1 MRLDEFFQRLR
12 EIQKKE
18 RNISGL
24 DNVGDNFYN
33 DVNNYLDK
41 LMMKIGSNP
50 FSFESYLLRDA
61 RRIAAEICERREHK
75 IINSALLNMQRS
87 HGIFDE
93 KSDKS
98 KLNSPPIP
106 PSNLTPE
113 EENLYYSITE
123 TLVKY
128 RKDMISP
135 LQAFKMQKAQKNISG
150 TLESEKKEENPL
162 SSIKKDIE
170 SKGAKKSVP
179 LGIEQ
184 DIANYQAFDQPD
196 FDIIDK
202 DLEIAEKD
210 ISKSAG
216 DKKSSIK
223 TLIVLEEL
231 PSIMGVD
238 KEVYGPL
245 YPQDIITMPE
255 KNAMILINNNKGR
268 FIEKYKKIAYK

>member
-1 MRLDEFFQRLR
+1 MDEFFQRLR

-18 RNISGL
+18 RTISGL
-24 DNVGDNFYN
+24 DKVGDNFYS

-41 LMMKIGSNP
+41 LMLKIGNNP
-50 FSFESYLLRDA
+50 FSFDSYLLRDA

-75 IINSALLNMQRS
+75 IINSALLNIQRS
-87 HGIFDE
+87 QGIFNE
-93 KSDKS
+93 KSDKPN
-98 KLNSPPIP
+98 LDSPPIP

-135 LQAFKMQKAQKNISG
+135 LQAFKIKKAENNIS
-150 TLESEKKEENPL
+150 EVKIQKEDKNLL
-162 SSIKKDIE
+162 SSTKKDME
-170 SKGAKKSVP
+170 SKGTKKSAP

-184 DIANYQAFDQPD
+184 DIESYQAFDRPD
-196 FDIIDK
+196 FEVIDK
-202 DLEIAEKD
+202 DLEIVEKD
-210 ISKSAG
+210 ISKVTG
-216 DKKSSIK
+216 DKKSHIK
-223 TLIVLEEL
+223 TLMVLEEL

-238 KEVYGPL
+238 KEIYGPL

-255 KNAMILINNNKGR
+255 QNAMILINNNKGR
-268 FIEKYKKIAYK
+268 FIEKYKKISYK

>member
-1 MRLDEFFQRLR
+1 MDEFFQRLR

-24 DNVGDNFYN
+24 DNVGDNFYS

-41 LMMKIGSNP
+41 LMLKIDSNP

-87 HGIFDE
+87 YGIFDE

-106 PSNLTPE
+106 PANLTPE

-135 LQAFKMQKAQKNISG
+135 LQAFKIQKAQNN
-150 TLESEKKEENPL
+150 LSEKLEPENKDKPYAPLVKE
-162 SSIKKDIE
+162 DMG

-196 FDIIDK
+196 FDISDK
-202 DLEIAEKD
+202 DLKITEED
-210 ISKSAG
+210 ISKVTG

-223 TLIVLEEL
+223 TLMVLEEL
-231 PSIMGVD
+231 PSIMGID

-255 KNAMILINNNKGR
+255 QNAMILINNNKGK
-268 FIEKYKKIAYK
+268 FIEKYKKIIYK

>member
-1 MRLDEFFQRLR
+1 LDEFFQRLR

-24 DNVGDNFYN
+24 DNVGDNFYS

-41 LMMKIGSNP
+41 LMLKIDSNP

-87 HGIFDE
+87 YGIFDE

-128 RKDMISP
+128 RKDRISP
-135 LQAFKMQKAQKNISG
+135 LQAFKIQKAQNN
-150 TLESEKKEENPL
+150 LSEKLEPENKDKSYAPPVKE
-162 SSIKKDIE
+162 DMG

-202 DLEIAEKD
+202 DLKIAEKD
-210 ISKSAG
+210 ISKVTG

-223 TLIVLEEL
+223 TLMVLEEL
-231 PSIMGVD
+231 PSIMGID

-255 KNAMILINNNKGR
+255 QNAMILINNNKGK
-268 FIEKYKKIAYK
+268 FIEKYKKITYK

>member
-1 MRLDEFFQRLR
+1 MDEFFQRLR

-24 DNVGDNFYN
+24 DNVGDNFYS

-41 LMMKIGSNP
+41 LMLKIDSNP

-87 HGIFDE
+87 YGIFDE

-135 LQAFKMQKAQKNISG
+135 LQAFKIQKAQNNLSKK
-150 TLESEKKEENPL
+150 LEPENKDKSYAPSVKE
-162 SSIKKDIE
+162 DVG

-202 DLEIAEKD
+202 DLKIAEED
-210 ISKSAG
+210 ISKVTG

-223 TLIVLEEL
+223 TLMVLEEL
-231 PSIMGVD
+231 PSIMGID

-255 KNAMILINNNKGR
+255 QNAMILINNNKGK
-268 FIEKYKKIAYK
+268 FIEKYKKIIYK

>member
-1 MRLDEFFQRLR
+1 MDEFFQRLR

-24 DNVGDNFYN
+24 DNVGDNFYK

-41 LMMKIGSNP
+41 LMLKIGNNP

-75 IINSALLNMQRS
+75 IINSALLNVQRS
-87 HGIFDE
+87 YGLFDE

-98 KLNSPPIP
+98 NSPPIP

-113 EENLYYSITE
+113 EENLYYSITKA
-123 TLVKY
+123 LVKY

-135 LQAFKMQKAQKNISG
+135 LQAFKIKKVETNISA
-150 TLESEKKEENPL
+150 EAEKKDKSPL
-162 SSIKKDIE
+162 SSVKE
-170 SKGAKKSVP
+170 SLGSRESKKSVP
-179 LGIEQ
+179 LGIEH
-184 DIANYQAFDQPD
+184 DIESYQAFEHPD
-196 FDIIDK
+196 FDTIDK
-202 DLEIAEKD
+202 DLKSVEKET
-210 ISKSAG
+210 SKSTE
-216 DKKSSIK
+216 DKNSFK
-223 TLIVLEEL
+223 TLMVLEEL

-255 KNAMILINNNKGR
+255 QNAMILINNNKGR
-268 FIEKYKKIAYK
+268 FVQKYKKISYK